1 MAHNS
6 KNDLIPYFG
15 ALYDFSV
22 LGVKIIGAVD
32 VLDKNTL
39 FILNEFI

>member
-1 MAHNS
+1 MAHHS
-6 KNDLIPYFG
+6 KNDLLHSFG